1 MLYFAYKVKHN
12 IPDKVCKIVQ
22 NMKGTYLGEFEEL
35 LLLVILILAEEA
47 YGVSIKE
54 EIHRRTDR
62 SISRGAL
69 HTSLTRL
76 EKKGYITSDFGEAT
90 PVRGGRRKKYYTL
103 TQEGKKVLE
112 AVRNLRENLWKAVP
126 NYKLGLQ

>member
-1 MLYFAYKVKHN
+1 
-12 IPDKVCKIVQ
+12 
-22 NMKGTYLGEFEEL
+22 MKGTYLGEFEEL

>member
-1 MLYFAYKVKHN
+1 
-12 IPDKVCKIVQ
+12 
-22 NMKGTYLGEFEEL
+22 MKGTYLGEFEEL
-35 LLLVILILAEEA
+35 LLLVILILADEA

-54 EIHRRTDR
+54 EIYRRTER

-76 EKKGYITSDFGEAT
+76 EKKGYIQSDFGEAT
-90 PVRGGRRKKYYTL
+90 PVRGGRRKKYYRL

-112 AVRNLRENLWKAVP
+112 GSSQSARKPMEGGP
-126 NYKLGLQ
+126 ELQTWLTIISPYA

>member
-1 MLYFAYKVKHN
+1 
-12 IPDKVCKIVQ
+12 
-22 NMKGTYLGEFEEL
+22 MKGTYLGEFEEL

-54 EIHRRTDR
+54 EIFHRTQR

-76 EKKGYITSDFGEAT
+76 EKKGYIQSAFGEAT
-90 PVRGGRRKKYYTL
+90 PVRGGRRKKYYQL
-103 TQEGKKVLE
+103 TQEGKTVLE
-112 AVRNLRENLWKAVP
+112 SVRTMRESLWSAVP